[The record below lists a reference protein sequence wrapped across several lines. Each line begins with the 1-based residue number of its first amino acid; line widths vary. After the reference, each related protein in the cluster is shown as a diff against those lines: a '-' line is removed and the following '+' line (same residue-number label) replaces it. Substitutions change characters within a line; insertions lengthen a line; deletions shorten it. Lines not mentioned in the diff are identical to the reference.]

1 VIFAVA
7 EKHSKGAVIE
17 VGNDKVWVMIVIE
30 VGDSDRSRT
39 VAGGKYDAIE
49 SGGAR
54 HGGGDFRWVR
64 ERGECNPRQ

>member
-1 VIFAVA
+1 VILAVA

-39 VAGGKYDAIE
+39 MTGGNNDAIE
-49 SGGAR
+49 GDRER
-54 HGGGDFRWVR
+54 HRWGNFSWMR
-64 ERGECNPRQ
+64 ERGECHPRQ